1 MHNGWRYLVTLWVLV
16 VVCACGTPPITPAA
30 PAPTATPVNAP
41 TTLVVWHAMGG
52 SNEVALRDVF
62 NQIAVRYGFRVIL
75 QRIPITTIQTDV
87 ANAFAQSQGPHIV
100 VLSSTQLQAIL
111 SNDCCL
117 AIDTLLAVA
126 TRDALTPQVLATV
139 QGANQQLYGL
149 PISYELPVL
158 YYRMQSV
165 LSAPNSSDDLLSI
178 AHSLRNPPQW
188 GLGIDLSMDSMY
200 GYLSAFGGE
209 IIDARGT
216 VVLGGSG
223 RAGSE
228 AWLRWLTMLN
238 NDPLLLTRLDAVFR
252 IERTLGAGQLEMVV
266 DSSKNHQTYTQLW
279 GAATGIA
286 PLPVLSITN
295 QMPRPLL
302 TSTVLVLN
310 KHLSVAELVAS
321 RQLLNALIST
331 DIQQQLLG
339 YGLQPVNRQLSLA
352 DTPHGLAIQN
362 AAVHAVQPHPALM
375 RYDVYAVLRT
385 MVRQVVVGAQ
395 SPADAITTADQQIRL
410 LIEGSPTP

>member
-1 MHNGWRYLVTLWVLV
+1 MHNGWRYLCVVCALV
-16 VVCACGTPPITPAA
+16 VVCACGSPPITPA

-41 TTLVVWHAMGG
+41 ATLVVWHAMGG
-52 SNEVALRDVF
+52 SNEVALRDVMS
-62 NQIAVRYGFRVIL
+62 QIATRNGFRVVL
-75 QRIPITTIQTDV
+75 QRIPVTAIQTDV

-100 VLSSTQLQAIL
+100 VLSSTQLHALL

-117 AIDTLLAVA
+117 AIDTLLAVT

-139 QGANQQLYGL
+139 RGPNQQIYGL

-165 LSAPNSSDDLLSI
+165 LSAPSSSDDLLSI

-209 IIDARGT
+209 IINAQGA
-216 VVLGGSG
+216 VVLGSSG

-238 NDPLLLTRLDAVFR
+238 NDALLLTRLDAVFR

-286 PLPVLSITN
+286 PLPVLSVTN

-321 RQLLNALIST
+321 RQLLNALISS

-339 YGLQPVNRQLSLA
+339 YGFQPVNRQLALA
-352 DTPHGLAIQN
+352 DTPNALAIQN
-362 AAVHAVQPHPALM
+362 AATHAVTPHPALM
-375 RYDVYAVLRT
+375 RYDVYAVIRT
-385 MVRQVVVGAQ
+385 MIHQVVVGTQ
-395 SPADAITTADQQIRL
+395 SPADAITAADQQIRL
-410 LIEGSPTP
+410 LIEGSQTP